1 MQLSRAFL
9 ALLVLLLTAPCSLAQ
24 VSSSSSSDFPGAD
37 SSSSSFFD
45 VGSSSSSS
53 SAIVDVSSSSSGGG
67 SSSSGSPAFGF
78 SSSSSSSSAAV
89 VPPSSASLAVD
100 ITFPNSLVTQGVAG
114 VGWLI
119 DINLSAL
126 TASANALLTPP
137 AFIPG
142 FRNGAGTPFSSV
154 HSPGVNPDAP
164 GLVVLLSTTSNNS
177 VTLLGPNTNLAGLF
191 EVNAPAVSS
200 AGLNEFRLVWWV
212 GATAFGTNVNSTLT
226 VFVVS
231 GTAPAFL
238 TTSPEATPN
247 LISNI
252 ATTLFSISGPTSL
265 TASTSTF
272 TGPSPADP
280 SAVNVKVFTP
290 APGDTIGVDA
300 FNFVVD
306 LRAITTSPQFNPLLS
321 EGAGYFPRFANASNA
336 TQVHVGAFLT
346 APGVVV
352 LLNTTTLGTGANTN
366 LAGLFQINALNTL
379 ATANGEVNEIWMD
392 WQAGKPAFGSG
403 PCQLTVFILND
414 TAPTSISG
422 APEEQPGLISNI
434 VTVDF
439 FISPPAGASGSGSS
453 STGGAVIPPPTSGA
467 LNVDITFPNS
477 LVTQGVAGVGWLI
490 DINLSALTAS
500 ANALLTPPAFI
511 PGFRNGAGT
520 PFSSVHSPGVNPD
533 APGLV
538 VLLSTTSN
546 NSVTLLGP
554 NTNLAGLF
562 EVNAPAVS
570 SAGLNEFRLVW
581 WVGAT
586 AFGTNVNSTLTV
598 FVVSGTAPA
607 FLTTSP
613 EATPNLISNIA
624 TTLFSISGPTSL
636 TASTSTFTGPSP
648 ADPSAVNVKVFTPAP
663 GDTIGVDAF
672 NFVVDLRAITT
683 SPQFNPLLSEGAG
696 YFPRFANASNATQVH
711 VGAFLTAPGV
721 VVLLNTTTLGTGA
734 NTNLAGLFQIN
745 ALNTLAT
752 ANGEVNE
759 IWMDWQAGKPA
770 FGSGPCQLTV
780 FILNDTAPTSISG
793 APEEQ
798 PGLISNI
805 VTVDFF
811 ISPPAGASGSGSSS
825 TGGAVIPPPTS
836 GALNVDITFPNSLV
850 TQGVAGVG
858 WLIDINLS
866 ALTASANA
874 LLTPPAFIPGFRNG
888 AGTPFSSVHSPGV
901 NPDAP
906 GLVVL
911 LSTTSNNSV
920 TLLGPN
926 TNLAGLFEVNAPAV
940 SSAGL
945 NEFRLVWWVG
955 ATAFGT
961 NVNSTLTVFVVS
973 GTAPAFLTTSPEATP
988 NLISNIATTLFSI
1001 SGPTSLTASTST
1013 FTGPSPADPSAVN
1026 VKVFTPAPGDTIGVD
1041 AFNFVV
1047 DLRAITTSPQFNP
1060 LLSEGAGY
1068 FPRFANA
1075 SNATQVHVGAFLT
1088 APGVVVLLNT
1098 TTLGTGANTNL
1109 AGLFQ
1114 INALN
1119 TLATANGE
1127 VNEIWMD
1134 WQAGKP
1140 AFGSG
1145 PCQLTV
1151 FILND
1156 TAPTSISGAPEEQP
1170 GLISNI
1176 VTVDFFISP
1185 PAGASGSGSSSTG
1198 GAVIPPP
1205 TSGALNVDI
1214 TFPNSLVTQ
1223 GVAGV
1228 GWLIDI
1234 NLSALTA
1241 SANAL
1246 LTPPAFIP
1254 GFRNGAG
1261 TPFSSVHSPGV
1272 NPDAPGLV
1280 VLLSTTSNN
1289 SVTLLG
1295 PNTNLAGLFEVNAPA
1310 VSSAGLNEFRLVW
1323 WVGAT
1328 AFGTNVNSTLT
1339 VFVVSGTAPAFLTT
1353 SPEATPNLIS
1363 NIATTLFSISG
1374 PTSLT
1379 ASTSTFTGP
1388 SPADPSAVNVKVFT
1402 PAPGDTIG
1410 VDAFNFVVDLRAI
1423 TTSPQFNPLLSEG
1436 AGYFPRFAN
1445 ASNATQVHVGAFLTA
1460 PGVVVLLNTTTL
1472 GTGANTNLAGLF
1484 QINALNTLATAN
1496 GEVNEIWMDWQ
1507 AGKPAFGSGP
1517 CQLTVFILN
1526 DTAPTSISG
1535 APEEQPGLISNIV
1548 TVDFFIS
1555 PPAGSTIS
1563 TSSSSTGTS
1572 TTPTNSAL
1580 TSASVQWIVS
1590 TFIASIILAFVL

>member
-1 MQLSRAFL
+1 MQLCRAFL
-9 ALLVLLLTAPCSLAQ
+9 ALLVLLLGAPASLAQ
-24 VSSSSSSDFPGAD
+24 VSSSSSSGLPG
-37 SSSSSFFD
+37 
-45 VGSSSSSS
+45 VGGSSSSS
-53 SAIVDVSSSSSGGG
+53 SAIVDVS

-811 ISPPAGASGSGSSS
+811 ISAPAGATVLGDPSFSGFHGQAPFQVH
-825 TGGAVIPPPTS
+825 GIPGAVFNILT
-836 GALNVDITFPNSLV
+836 AQQLQLNSLFTFLDHGDAMTAAEMGRARLASFGRLPV
-850 TQGVAGVG
+850 TQPWSHPGTYLSQLGLKLGAIELLVGAGSYSEGVAYVTLANGESHEQSQLAVG
-858 WLIDINLS
+858 GTVSWCDT
-866 ALTASANA
+866 ALTWVDASHVAVQTPLVSFTIVNA
-874 LLTPPAFIPGFRNG
+874 DGFFNIEQ
-888 AGTPFSSVHSPGV
+888 AK
-901 NPDAP
+901 
-906 GLVVL
+906 L
-911 LSTTSNNSV
+911 LSSAAHLQLDG
-920 TLLGPN
+920 LLGQSADPQWK
-926 TNLAGLFEVNAPAV
+926 AGKGREWEEHMLMDYLVLDEELPAQQLLL
-940 SSAGL
+940 S
-945 NEFRLVWWVG
+945 NEFR
-955 ATAFGT
+955 A
-961 NVNSTLTVFVVS
+961 N
-973 GTAPAFLTTSPEATP
+973 
-988 NLISNIATTLFSI
+988 
-1001 SGPTSLTASTST
+1001 
-1013 FTGPSPADPSAVN
+1013 
-1026 VKVFTPAPGDTIGVD
+1026 K
-1041 AFNFVV
+1041 
-1047 DLRAITTSPQFNP
+1047 
-1060 LLSEGAGY
+1060 
-1068 FPRFANA
+1068 FANA
-1075 SNATQVHVGAFLT
+1075 ADIPT
-1088 APGVVVLLNT
+1088 AC
-1098 TTLGTGANTNL
+1098 AR
-1109 AGLFQ
+1109 Q
-1114 INALN
+1114 
-1119 TLATANGE
+1119 
-1127 VNEIWMD
+1127 
-1134 WQAGKP
+1134 Q
-1140 AFGSG
+1140 
-1145 PCQLTV
+1145 
-1151 FILND
+1151 
-1156 TAPTSISGAPEEQP
+1156 
-1170 GLISNI
+1170 
-1176 VTVDFFISP
+1176 
-1185 PAGASGSGSSSTG
+1185 
-1198 GAVIPPP
+1198 
-1205 TSGALNVDI
+1205 
-1214 TFPNSLVTQ
+1214 
-1223 GVAGV
+1223 
-1228 GWLIDI
+1228 
-1234 NLSALTA
+1234 
-1241 SANAL
+1241 
-1246 LTPPAFIP
+1246 
-1254 GFRNGAG
+1254 
-1261 TPFSSVHSPGV
+1261 
-1272 NPDAPGLV
+1272 
-1280 VLLSTTSNN
+1280 
-1289 SVTLLG
+1289 
-1295 PNTNLAGLFEVNAPA
+1295 
-1310 VSSAGLNEFRLVW
+1310 
-1323 WVGAT
+1323 
-1328 AFGTNVNSTLT
+1328 
-1339 VFVVSGTAPAFLTT
+1339 
-1353 SPEATPNLIS
+1353 
-1363 NIATTLFSISG
+1363 
-1374 PTSLT
+1374 
-1379 ASTSTFTGP
+1379 
-1388 SPADPSAVNVKVFT
+1388 
-1402 PAPGDTIG
+1402 
-1410 VDAFNFVVDLRAI
+1410 
-1423 TTSPQFNPLLSEG
+1423 
-1436 AGYFPRFAN
+1436 
-1445 ASNATQVHVGAFLTA
+1445 
-1460 PGVVVLLNTTTL
+1460 
-1472 GTGANTNLAGLF
+1472 
-1484 QINALNTLATAN
+1484 
-1496 GEVNEIWMDWQ
+1496 
-1507 AGKPAFGSGP
+1507 
-1517 CQLTVFILN
+1517 
-1526 DTAPTSISG
+1526 
-1535 APEEQPGLISNIV
+1535 
-1548 TVDFFIS
+1548 
-1555 PPAGSTIS
+1555 
-1563 TSSSSTGTS
+1563 
-1572 TTPTNSAL
+1572 
-1580 TSASVQWIVS
+1580 
-1590 TFIASIILAFVL
+1590 